1 MENQGLMIN
10 VAMLTPFFT
19 GKLGGPYNVI
29 MELAPILEQKG
40 ISTSIY
46 TTSAIRK
53 FGRARTEFFEEKS
66 KNFKIYRFDSY
77 LKFKEYRTSLGLL
90 PFLLKN
96 EKNIDLVHSHSL
108 RSFQEDNGL
117 IVSLIKKKPLIISP
131 HGGISINWD
140 YRDKIPKMISDKTI
154 GYLKKYLKPH
164 YIAVTKMEIP
174 IIKEYGADDD
184 HIHFIPHGVNTEIFK
199 LVDSNQ
205 LKALNRSIKI
215 IFYLFSVYTLLVLY
229 SAFYM
234 SNEAWAFISGGL
246 FYILFGV
253 YFVYELINNKLKQNK
268 LKNEEWLPIVDEE
281 GKVVGKA
288 PRSVCHSDKNLLH
301 PVVHLH
307 VINKQN
313 RIFLQKRP
321 MFKKV
326 QPGKWDTAVGG
337 HISFNETLEQSL
349 KRETFEEIGISDFNA
364 KLIGT
369 YKWESDIETELVYMF
384 ITNYNNGIKI
394 NNKELDKGKF
404 WSINQINKNL
414 GLGVFTPN
422 FELEFGIL
430 KKQVLH

>member
-77 LKFKEYRTSLGLL
+77 LKFREYRTSFKLL

-96 EKNIDLVHSHSL
+96 EKNIDIVHSHSL

-117 IVSLIKKKPLIISP
+117 IVSLVKKKPLIISP

-205 LKALNRSIKI
+205 LKSKLGLESSKIILYVGRIAKGKGVDMLIHVFSNVKKEHKDAKLVIVGNDGGFLSTIKI
-215 IFYLFSVYTLLVLY
+215 LIKKYNLTNDVILTGFISKNNLPPYYSMADLVIYPSRQEIFGLVLCE
-229 SAFYM
+229 AM
-234 SNEAWAFISGGL
+234 ACRKPVIGSN
-246 FYILFGV
+246 ILGPSEIIINGETGFTSD
-253 YFVYELINNKLKQNK
+253 FKNIPELSNLINNL
-268 LKNEEWLPIVDEE
+268 LD
-281 GKVVGKA
+281 
-288 PRSVCHSDKNLLH
+288 DK
-301 PVVHLH
+301 
-307 VINKQN
+307 
-313 RIFLQKRP
+313 KR
-321 MFKKV
+321 
-326 QPGKWDTAVGG
+326 
-337 HISFNETLEQSL
+337 L
-349 KRETFEEIGISDFNA
+349 
-364 KLIGT
+364 
-369 YKWESDIETELVYMF
+369 
-384 ITNYNNGIKI
+384 
-394 NNKELDKGKF
+394 KELGEKGYQRVKKYYT
-404 WSINQINKNL
+404 WKKCAISHHNL
-414 GLGVFTPN
+414 YKMVQYSL
-422 FELEFGIL
+422 
-430 KKQVLH
+430 

>member
-1 MENQGLMIN
+1 MDKKAL
-10 VAMLTPFFT
+10 
-19 GKLGGPYNVI
+19 
-29 MELAPILEQKG
+29 
-40 ISTSIY
+40 
-46 TTSAIRK
+46 
-53 FGRARTEFFEEKS
+53 
-66 KNFKIYRFDSY
+66 FKQ
-77 LKFKEYRTSLGLL
+77 LL
-90 PFLLKN
+90 PGFLPIIIFIAADEIWGTK
-96 EKNIDLVHSHSL
+96 V
-108 RSFQEDNGL
+108 GL
-117 IVSLIKKKPLIISP
+117 IVAVIFGILELIYTYFKEKRFDKFILFDTALLVALGLISIILNNEIFFKLKPALIGVIICAVL
-131 HGGISINWD
+131 GISAFSSHNLMLLMSK
-140 YRDKIPKMISDKTI
+140 R
-154 GYLKKYLKPH
+154 YLKDVQ
-164 YIAVTKMEIP
+164 I
-174 IIKEYGADDD
+174 
-184 HIHFIPHGVNTEIFK
+184 
-199 LVDSNQ
+199 DSNQ
-205 LKALNRSIKI
+205 LKALNRSIKTM
-215 IFYLFSVYTLLVLY
+215 FYLFGSYTILVTY

-268 LKNEEWLPIVDEE
+268 FKNEEWLPIVDEE
-281 GKVVGKA
+281 GKVLGKA

-422 FELEFGIL
+422 FELEFDIL